1 MSKIVSHLRFPLR
14 VRKNATHVY
23 ILDAGDRA
31 VTTIAYSRN
40 VPHSFDYA
48 RLVCTAQARALT
60 DIFEGKNPERPA
72 VPDKAKAPPEELVFA
87 VELWFD
93 DDSAV
98 QQVLARFA
106 KSTHAQLFFDA
117 IRSEYHGR
125 RLRVRRGIR
134 TIWETDTRKK

>member
-1 MSKIVSHLRFPLR
+1 MSKVVSHLRFPLR
-14 VRKNATHVY
+14 VMKNATHVY

-31 VTTIAYSRN
+31 VTTVAYSRN
-40 VPHSFDYA
+40 VPHSLDYA

-60 DIFEGKNPERPA
+60 DVFEGRKPQQAP
-72 VPDKAKAPPEELVFA
+72 VPQKAPPEELVFS

-106 KSTHAQLFFDA
+106 KSTHAQLFFDG

-134 TIWETDTRKK
+134 VIWETAVNVR